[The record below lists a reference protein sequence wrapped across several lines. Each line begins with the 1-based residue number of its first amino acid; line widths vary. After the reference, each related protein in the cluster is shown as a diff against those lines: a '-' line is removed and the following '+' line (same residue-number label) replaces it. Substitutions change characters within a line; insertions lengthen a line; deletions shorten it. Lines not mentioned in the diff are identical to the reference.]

1 MKAQQGE
8 SSAVSDAK
16 KRKRRDLKLLTNESV
31 WLQKAL
37 FAFNK
42 AEAAWEKRMENNG
55 NEDADYELQ
64 HNGDVFP
71 VEDFVE
77 AIEERVSGILTEV
90 KERRKIL
97 R

>member
-1 MKAQQGE
+1 M
-8 SSAVSDAK
+8 SDAK

-55 NEDADYELQ
+55 NEDADYVLKHEG
-64 HNGDVFP
+64 NDFP

-77 AIEERVSGILTEV
+77 AIEERVAGILTEV